1 MNAQN
6 FKPEVAEAVR
16 DILKHFSDKVDVSP
30 DGAGGAIV
38 SLQSD
43 MGSLY
48 VNSDEVTLN
57 FVIPFN
63 YPHAQVKDFYVIPEL
78 IKQDGTNPSGDGFH
92 TNQDFDGQRATLVS
106 RHVKDYNA
114 DRDKCMV
121 AKLAKVLNYIR
132 RYEQ

>member
-1 MNAQN
+1 MNAQG

-38 SLQSD
+38 SLSAD

-48 VNSDEVTLN
+48 INSDEVTLN

-106 RHVKDYNA
+106 REVKNYKP

-121 AKLAKVLNYIR
+121 AKLVKVLNHIR